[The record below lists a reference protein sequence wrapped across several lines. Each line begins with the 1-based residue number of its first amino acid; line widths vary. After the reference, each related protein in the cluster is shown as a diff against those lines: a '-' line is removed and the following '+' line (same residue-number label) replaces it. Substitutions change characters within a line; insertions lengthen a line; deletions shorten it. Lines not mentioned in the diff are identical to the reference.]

1 MPGAT
6 TTKRPLPS
14 PTAPSRAAA
23 GALCLATTA
32 RAARTPLV
40 ALFEDFFVA
49 RKPIKGSPHTEAAY
63 RRDLLGV
70 LAHLTTELGTET
82 TKLRLGQLTAK
93 ALRRAFASL
102 SEGHA
107 ASSIARAWTAWD
119 QFFAFLVAED
129 VVIGNPMAA
138 VAKPKVPRREPKAL
152 QGEGT
157 PERLLTSLSTGEH
170 QGRGS
175 WPERDLAFV
184 ATALL
189 TGLRLSE
196 LLGLDSGSLD
206 GRKGE
211 RRARVLGKGSKV
223 RFVPL
228 EAPLEALLATYLGSR
243 KARFP
248 AEKVD
253 RLSPLFS
260 TATANA
266 STAVAPNTSSRRRT
280 APPTS
285 GAGAQGRPRARLAPY
300 HGHPPGRR
308 RRQRQRDPAPLG
320 HESLATSQLYID
332 STANKQRAAASEPDL
347 QSARADQWDS
357 RGSPGIRGINPGV

>member
-82 TKLRLGQLTAK
+82 TKLRLGQLSAK
-93 ALRRAFASL
+93 ALRRAFASF

-211 RRARVLGKGSKV
+211 RRLRVLGKGSKV

-228 EAPLEALLATYLGSR
+228 KAPLEVVLAKYLRSR

-248 AEKVD
+248 AEKVGPA
-253 RLSPLFS
+253 SPLFVDRHGERLQRGGAQYLVKTAYRSADIGRAACPRAPSCTPCATPWPPAWPKTVPAPARSS
-260 TATANA
+260 TCWDMRAW
-266 STAVAPNTSSRRRT
+266 RRRSST
-280 APPTS
+280 STRPPTNN
-285 GAGAQGRPRARLAPY
+285 GQQRANRTYRVLEQINGTAE
-300 HGHPPGRR
+300 GRR
-308 RRQRQRDPAPLG
+308 G
-320 HESLATSQLYID
+320 
-332 STANKQRAAASEPDL
+332 
-347 QSARADQWDS
+347 
-357 RGSPGIRGINPGV
+357 